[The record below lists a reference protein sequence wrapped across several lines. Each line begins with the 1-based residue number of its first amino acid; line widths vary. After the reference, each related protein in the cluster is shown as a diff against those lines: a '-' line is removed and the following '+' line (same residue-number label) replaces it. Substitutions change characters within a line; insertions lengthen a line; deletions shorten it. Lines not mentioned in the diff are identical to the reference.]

1 MGILKET
8 EKVEEKIRVL
18 IDRLFGK
25 GTAREPLEI
34 RRAILREVEGRIESV
49 GRNKRV
55 FPFNRIS
62 ITLFASS
69 PDQKAVFEA
78 TFLEGQKLEND
89 IRELLN
95 RTNNDPFRD
104 LEISIHI
111 QEQPLPGGREFLIN
125 YERQAGKIKAK
136 SRAKPNCPRIQLIV
150 LRGGT
155 TKRNYVFTK
164 ARVNIGRLSEI
175 VDGQHRIVRRN
186 DLIFKGSGD
195 EIDQT
200 VSREHAHISFDET
213 SREFRLYDDG
223 SAYGTRIFR
232 EGRTVDVQSGNRWGV
247 KLQSGDEIFFG
258 QACTRF
264 EIKK

>member
-8 EKVEEKIRVL
+8 EKVEEKIRRLVEK
-18 IDRLFGK
+18 LFGK
-25 GTAREPLEI
+25 GASREPLEI
-34 RRAILREVEGRIESV
+34 RRAILREIGGRIESV

-62 ITLFASS
+62 ITLSASG

-78 TFLEGQKLEND
+78 TFVEGQNLEND

-95 RTNNDPFRD
+95 RNNNDPFRD
-104 LEISIHI
+104 LEIRIHI
-111 QEQPLPGGREFLIN
+111 REQPLPEAREFQIN
-125 YERQAGKIKAK
+125 YERQAGKISPK
-136 SRAKPNCPRIQLIV
+136 SRAKPNCPQAQLIV
-150 LRGGT
+150 LRGDAT
-155 TKRNYVFTK
+155 RKNYVFTK
-164 ARVNIGRLSEI
+164 SRVNIGRMPEV
-175 VDGQHRIVRRN
+175 VDDQHRIIRRN

-200 VSREHAHISFDET
+200 VSREHAHISFDEP

-232 EGRTVDVQSGNRWGV
+232 DGRTVDVQSGNRRGV